1 MKKNLVKKAVLPA
14 LIALLCSVVALTSV
28 SYAWFSMGNQASVEG
43 VEMNV
48 TSAGGLQISA
58 TGNATDFKS
67 TLNVSDL
74 KGATGNN
81 FPETAVV
88 PVSTSGAVSNGSL
101 SFFTGQIENGVLGTV
116 SASTSYI
123 CFDIYV
129 KVNVANKLH
138 LEKGSTVTCADKDTE
153 LATRVA
159 FINLGYA
166 STAADAIAMTDGKFT
181 ASNAIKI
188 WEPNSTTR
196 SQAYL
201 NAGGTEDNKKLDYN
215 GIADTSKKEEKV
227 TTFDFNTS
235 DESVELCSLNEGYN
249 RIRVYIWL
257 EGQDVDCL
265 NEISGGKLSV
275 NLKFKQPENK

>member
-88 PVSTSGAVSNGSL
+88 PVSTSGTVTDGSL

-159 FINLGYA
+159 FVNLGYGQTA
-166 STAADAIAMTDGKFT
+166 KEAQDKSGEHWVPSTE
-181 ASNAIKI
+181 IKI

-201 NAGGTEDNKKLDYN
+201 NAGGTESGKLTYK
-215 GIADTSKKEEKV
+215 GIADTSKKEEAV
-227 TTFDFNTS
+227 TTFDFVEST
-235 DESVELCSLNEGYN
+235 DSVELCSLNEGYN